1 MKDTKAKK
9 TEIQIRARHLNDDES
24 SRGNT
29 HMQHWWPFRG
39 LEMQFVLPFSLVFAR
54 TRQVQ
59 MNDSDETTVRPIVD
73 LRIPFYI
80 SAMLT

>member
-1 MKDTKAKK
+1 
-9 TEIQIRARHLNDDES
+9 
-24 SRGNT
+24 
-29 HMQHWWPFRG
+29 MQHWWPFRG

-59 MNDSDETTVRPIVD
+59 MNDSDETTVRPIVE
-73 LRIPFYI
+73 LRMPFYI